1 MPTWETGREGLLIAS
16 LDPYMDLKNPSNARM
31 RQLNA
36 MNLLFY
42 NRQVHRA
49 AFAIPQFILEALQE
63 QSENPQQRGLELWMS
78 Y

>member
-42 NRQVHRA
+42 NQHVHRA
-49 AFAIPQFILEALQE
+49 AFAIPQFILEALHE
-63 QSENPQQRGLELWMS
+63 QSENRQQIGLEL
-78 Y
+78 